1 MMHYYLFIK
10 CYVSLHVSSHKCSS
24 SGGYTVYMQHMVLS
38 LSARVRGGLSVH
50 TVHDARS
57 EKCQAIL
64 IPERRF
70 ERLKYL
76 WWINSVL

>member
-1 MMHYYLFIK
+1 
-10 CYVSLHVSSHKCSS
+10 
-24 SGGYTVYMQHMVLS
+24 MQHMVLS